1 MHEGGESMKNK
12 TYAILL
18 PILISIA
25 WYWVP
30 VFYTMGL
37 VTLACVIWVGVV
49 GTLVLVLSAVLAI
62 IDAWQN
68 SK

>member
-1 MHEGGESMKNK
+1 MKEVNSMKNK
-12 TYAILL
+12 IYAILL
-18 PILISIA
+18 PILVAIA

-30 VFYTMGL
+30 VLYTMGL
-37 VTLACVIWVGVV
+37 VNLACVIWVGVV